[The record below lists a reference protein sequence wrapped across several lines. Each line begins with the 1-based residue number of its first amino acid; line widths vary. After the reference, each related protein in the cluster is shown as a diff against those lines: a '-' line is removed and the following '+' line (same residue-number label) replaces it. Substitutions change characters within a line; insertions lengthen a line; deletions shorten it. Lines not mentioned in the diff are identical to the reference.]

1 MLKLTHITSPP
12 LPNGR
17 GSSGCCRAA
26 TVRKRWLVALLL
38 LSRLPSFAAEESLP
52 RELEGVGIQEKLG
65 GRVDLGLY
73 FTAENGQQV
82 PLQSYFDKKKPV
94 VLNLVYYSCPMLCNL
109 VLNGQLNVLKETAW
123 VPGNEFEIVT
133 ISIDP
138 MENWGLAANKKRYY
152 MEAYGKDAYSG
163 WHFLTDYQGNVKK
176 LAEQVGFEYKWD
188 DYTKQFAHAAALMV
202 LTPDGR
208 VSRYLYGI
216 KHKARD
222 FRLAVTEAS
231 EGKLGS
237 LTDRILMFCF
247 HYDANARSYVP
258 FARNIM
264 RAGGVLTILILG
276 GMLLFLFSKDRTRP
290 VPDELVTA
298 K

>member
-1 MLKLTHITSPP
+1 MLNLRSITRTSQVRRDCILQPVFNR
-12 LPNGR
+12 LFG
-17 GSSGCCRAA
+17 RAA
-26 TVRKRWLVALLL
+26 LVFLLL
-38 LSRLPSFAAEESLP
+38 CFPALAAEETLP

-65 GRVDLGLY
+65 DRIDLDLH
-73 FTAENGQQV
+73 FTAENGYQV
-82 PLQSYFDKKKPV
+82 PLRSYFNSNKPV

-133 ISIDP
+133 VSIDP
-138 MENWGLAANKKRYY
+138 MENWGLALNKKRYY
-152 MEAYGKDAYSG
+152 MEAYGKDAYAG

-176 LAEQVGFEYKWD
+176 LAEQVGFSYKWD
-188 DYTKQFAHAAALMV
+188 NHTKQFAHAAALVV

-216 KHKARD
+216 KHRARD

-237 LTDRILMFCF
+237 LTDRILLFCF

-264 RAGGVLTILILG
+264 RAGGVLTILMLG
-276 GMLLFLFSKDRTRP
+276 GMLLYLFSKDRTRP

>member
-1 MLKLTHITSPP
+1 MLKLNDIVLWLIPYV
-12 LPNGR
+12 LF
-17 GSSGCCRAA
+17 AA
-26 TVRKRWLVALLL
+26 PV
-38 LSRLPSFAAEESLP
+38 FAAEEPLP

-65 GRVDLGLY
+65 GRIDLDLY

-82 PLQSYFDKKKPV
+82 PLRTYFSKSKPV

-109 VLNGQLNVLKETAW
+109 VLNGQLGVLRETAW

-138 MENWGLAANKKRYY
+138 MENWGLALNKKRYY
-152 MEAYGKDAYSG
+152 MEAYGKDAYTG
-163 WHFLTDYQGNVKK
+163 WHFMTDYEGNVKK
-176 LAEQVGFEYKWD
+176 LAEQVGFSYKWD
-188 DYTKQFAHAAALMV
+188 TRTKQFAHAAAIMV

-216 KHKARD
+216 KPKPRD
-222 FRLAVTEAS
+222 FRLALTEAS
-231 EGKLGS
+231 EGKLGTF
-237 LTDRILMFCF
+237 TDAILMFCF
-247 HYDANARSYVP
+247 HYDPNARSYVP

-264 RAGGVLTILILG
+264 RAGGVLTMLIVG
-276 GMLLFLFSKDRTRP
+276 GMLLFLFSRDRTRP
-290 VPDELVTA
+290 LPNELVAA